1 MIPFLEGRQIRL
13 RALEPEDID
22 ALMLWENDPQ
32 NWPLSGTLAPYS
44 RQLLRQ
50 YIQHSD
56 ADIYQARQL
65 RLMIDILPS
74 QRTVGTI
81 DLFDFDPQHLRAGVG
96 ILIGAPEDRKRGWGK
111 EALQLLIHYSF
122 YHLHLQQLYCTIG
135 ARNIPSHRLFTKLG
149 FEQNGLQKCWIRR
162 KDNFE
167 DAFFYQ
173 LIAPSH

>member
-1 MIPFLEGRQIRL
+1 MTPPLQGSQVRL

-22 ALMLWENDPQ
+22 QLMAWENDES

-65 RLMIDILPS
+65 RLMIEERSS
-74 QRTVGTI
+74 QRTIGTI
-81 DLFDFDPQHLRAGVG
+81 DLFDFDPKNLRAGVG
-96 ILIGAPEDRKRGWGK
+96 ILIGAPEDRSHGWGQG
-111 EALQLLIHYSF
+111 AVQLIIHYSF

-135 ARNIPSHRLFTKLG
+135 ANNPSSHRLFTKMG
-149 FEQNGLQKCWIRR
+149 FEQNGIQKRWIRR
-162 KDNFE
+162 KNSYE

-173 LIAPSH
+173 LLAPEI